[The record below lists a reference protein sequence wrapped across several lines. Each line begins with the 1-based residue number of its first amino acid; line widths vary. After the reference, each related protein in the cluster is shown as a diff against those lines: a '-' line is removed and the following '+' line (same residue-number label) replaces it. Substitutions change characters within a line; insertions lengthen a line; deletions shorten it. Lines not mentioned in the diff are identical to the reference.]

1 VKRLAPL
8 ALIATIACGGEKAP
22 EEQGIKVGF
31 YGALTGPTATFALS
45 GRNGAT
51 LAVEQMNAS
60 GGVLGKP
67 IVLLAEDD
75 RGEASEAASAVSKLI
90 TRDHVVAL
98 IGEQASS
105 RTLAA
110 APIAQNYRVPMISPT
125 STNIEVTK
133 KGDYIFRACF
143 IDAYQGRAV
152 ADFARKDLKA
162 QTAAIL
168 TDVKSDYSVGL
179 AEAFRKSFEAQG
191 GRITSELKYSE
202 GDNDFSAQLT
212 AIRPERPDVLFVPG
226 YYTDAGLIA
235 RQAKALGVKTTLL
248 GADGWDSPKLVEI
261 GGDAIENAYFANHY
275 SVDDP
280 SPAVRR
286 FVDAYKARYGAEPDS
301 IAASSYDA
309 MRLLADAITRAGSTE
324 GTRVRE
330 ALASTRDFP
339 GVTGV
344 ITMDADRN
352 PIKPAVILR
361 VEGGRFRF
369 AGSVAPGP

>member
-110 APIAQNYRVPMISPT
+110 APIAQNYRVPMISLT